1 MTIQNVEV
9 LLILDPLP
17 ALLVLTFNLLP
28 VPALSTFLISFC
40 PVLELE
46 VESQKFYTAA
56 IFGFVRKSRHHE
68 IESRYW
74 QTT

>member
-28 VPALSTFLISFC
+28 VPALSTFPHQFLPSF
-40 PVLELE
+40 
-46 VESQKFYTAA
+46 
-56 IFGFVRKSRHHE
+56 HHE
-68 IESRYW
+68 IESSYW
-74 QTT
+74 QTR

>member
-28 VPALSTFLISFC
+28 VPALSTFPHQFLPSF
-40 PVLELE
+40 
-46 VESQKFYTAA
+46 
-56 IFGFVRKSRHHE
+56 HHE
-68 IESRYW
+68 IESK
-74 QTT
+74 

>member
-28 VPALSTFLISFC
+28 VPALSTSHHQLL
-40 PVLELE
+40 PKRTGNGDDRKE
-46 VESQKFYTAA
+46 
-56 IFGFVRKSRHHE
+56 IFVSNKKMKRL
-68 IESRYW
+68 
-74 QTT
+74 